1 MDFVASAKR
10 CLSQRFSPRDTAGVP
25 VDFSQLLSK
34 RCAGTVVRSFV
45 SAELIVVNGPSAGT
59 RYTLADG
66 EVFVGRAP
74 NSKIVLSEP
83 EIGWRHCQIRQQGER
98 FVLSD
103 LRSSLGTYVNGMRSS
118 ERWLDDR
125 DQIGVGRTVLMFR
138 SGEAVEE
145 TVAAVNTDTKP
156 VLLVACSLVFLFRA
170 LAASGGE
177 SRDHLLQ
184 NQICRLVSDL
194 IPSEDGMLLLGSNC
208 GELLAA
214 YRAREPHY
222 DAKFQPALS
231 RICEEGAFGD
241 PQTGLIGVPLY
252 LSGVLG
258 GALAIGVKEAEIGG
272 ISAHLATLTA
282 IASLASVGFEANRE
296 VETLKAENALLQEQ
310 IATNTG
316 IVGSSP
322 VIRRLLEL
330 VERVAPR
337 DTTVLITGESG
348 TGKELIARALHSH
361 SPRRDRPFIAVNCAA
376 LSETLFESELFG
388 HEKGAFTG
396 AISLKKGRFELAQG
410 GTIFL
415 DEVGELAAGLQAKL
429 LRVLQQ
435 REFERVGG
443 TQAHPL
449 DIRVI
454 AASNRDL
461 AEDVREGRFR
471 EDFYHRLNVVT
482 LDSPPLRERKEDI
495 AVLARYFLQRS
506 SERCKRHVEGISPD
520 AEEMILQYGWPGN
533 VRELENAMERA
544 VVLGVSDLV
553 LPEDLPE
560 ALVEASPRD
569 TSAKYHRS
577 VGHAKREAILDAYV
591 QGNGDYKQAARIL
604 GLHPNYLLRLVRN
617 LSLREEIN
625 RSLASAAGR

>member
-1 MDFVASAKR
+1 M
-10 CLSQRFSPRDTAGVP
+10 
-25 VDFSQLLSK
+25 
-34 RCAGTVVRSFV
+34 

-59 RYTLADG
+59 RYPLAAG
-66 EVFVGRAP
+66 EVLVGRAP
-74 NSKIVLSEP
+74 VSNIVLSEP
-83 EIGWRHCQIRQQGER
+83 EVGWRHCQIRQQGGR
-98 FVLSD
+98 FIVSD
-103 LRSSLGTYVNGMRSS
+103 QRTGLGTYVNGMRSA
-118 ERWLDDR
+118 ERWLEDR
-125 DQIGVGRTVLMFR
+125 DQIGIGRTILMFR
-138 SGEAVEE
+138 SGEPAAQE
-145 TVAAVNTDTKP
+145 TIAPINADTKP
-156 VLLVACSLVFLFRA
+156 VLLAACSLVFLFRA
-170 LAASGGE
+170 LAASAGE
-177 SRDHLLQ
+177 SHDHLLQ

-194 IPSEDGMLLLGSNC
+194 VPSEEGLLLLGSSC
-208 GELLAA
+208 TELLANF
-214 YRAREPHY
+214 RGREQHY
-222 DAKFQPALS
+222 EAHFEPALV
-231 RICEEGAFGD
+231 RICEEGAFSD
-241 PQTGLIGVPLY
+241 SKTGVIGVPLY
-252 LSGVLG
+252 LAGVLG
-258 GALAIGVKEAEIGG
+258 GALAFHLAGRELQRL
-272 ISAHLATLTA
+272 SAHLETLTA
-282 IASLASVGFEANRE
+282 VASLASIGFEANHE

-316 IVGSSP
+316 IVGTSP
-322 VIRRLLEL
+322 IIRRLLEL

-361 SPRRDRPFIAVNCAA
+361 SPRHDRPFIAVNCAA
-376 LSETLFESELFG
+376 LSDALFESELFG

-415 DEVGELAAGLQAKL
+415 DEVGELASGLQAKL

-443 TQAHPL
+443 TQPHAL

-454 AASNRDL
+454 AATNRDL
-461 AEDVREGRFR
+461 NEDVREGRFR
-471 EDFYHRLNVVT
+471 EDLYHRLNVVT

-495 AVLARYFLQRS
+495 PLLARFFLQRS
-506 SERCKRHVEGISPD
+506 SDRCKRHVAGLSHE
-520 AEEMILQYGWPGN
+520 AEEMLLQYGWPGN

-544 VVLGVSDLV
+544 VVLGLSESV

-569 TSAKYHRS
+569 TSAKYHHS
-577 VGHAKREAILDAYV
+577 VGQAKRESILDAYV

-617 LSLREEIN
+617 LGLREEIN
-625 RSLASAAGR
+625 RSVAAAAASR